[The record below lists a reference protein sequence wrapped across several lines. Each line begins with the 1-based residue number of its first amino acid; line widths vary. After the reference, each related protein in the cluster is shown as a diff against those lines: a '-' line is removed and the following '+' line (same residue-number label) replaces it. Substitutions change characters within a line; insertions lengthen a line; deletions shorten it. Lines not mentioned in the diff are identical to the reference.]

1 MHRSLR
7 QARHRANAPGLAEC
21 YGLSP
26 RGRRDATRAIRAAHA
41 QHEANSL
48 GSAAELR
55 HHVAMKSTRTVL
67 VCGALILTLA
77 MGVRQ
82 TMGLF
87 MPQMTVAHGWSR
99 DEFALAIAL
108 QNILWGVFVPFAGAI
123 ADRFGAGRVLVVGAV
138 CYVAGLVLMAMSQTP
153 LHLGF
158 SAGLLIGLALSGTTF
173 GVVMGVVAKVI
184 PPEKRSVAL
193 GIVGAGGSFGQ
204 FAMVPYGAT
213 LISGVGWYA
222 ALFVLAVTAAL
233 IIPLAAGLAGRMVS
247 QHAVKQTASEAFGE
261 AFGQRTF
268 HFLFWSYFVCGVHT
282 AFMALHL
289 PSYVQDAG
297 MSLTVGMTALA
308 LIGFGNIFGSFGA
321 GWLGGRLSKKWLLT
335 WIYALRA
342 LLILLLMLL
351 PKTPAVVYAF
361 AFGMGLL
368 WLSTVPLTNALVA
381 QVFGL
386 KHVSML
392 SGVVFFGH
400 QIGSFCGAWLGG
412 VIFTR
417 QHSYDM
423 AWWISMGL
431 AVFAA
436 LVCAPIDEKPLAR
449 VRPAMATP

>member
-1 MHRSLR
+1 
-7 QARHRANAPGLAEC
+7 
-21 YGLSP
+21 
-26 RGRRDATRAIRAAHA
+26 
-41 QHEANSL
+41 
-48 GSAAELR
+48 
-55 HHVAMKSTRTVL
+55 MKSTRTVL
-67 VCGALILTLA
+67 TCAALILMLA
-77 MGVRQ
+77 MGIRQ

-123 ADRFGAGRVLVVGAV
+123 ADRFGAGRVLVASAA
-138 CYVAGLVLMAMSQTP
+138 CYILGLALMALSQTP

-213 LISGVGWYA
+213 LISGVGWYV
-222 ALFVLAVTAAL
+222 ALFVLAATAAL
-233 IIPLAAGLAGRMVS
+233 IIPLAAGLSGRI
-247 QHAVKQTASEAFGE
+247 AALPGGARQTASQAIGE
-261 AFGQRTF
+261 AVGERTF

-297 MSLTVGMTALA
+297 MSLVVGMTALA
-308 LIGFGNIFGSFGA
+308 LIGFGNVFGSFGA
-321 GWLGGRLSKKWLLT
+321 GWLGGRFSKKWLLT
-335 WIYALRA
+335 WIYGLRA
-342 LLILLLMLL
+342 VLILLLMLL
-351 PKTPAVVYAF
+351 PKTPATVYAF

-392 SGVVFFGH
+392 SGAVFFGH

-417 QHSYDM
+417 QGSYDL

-436 LVCAPIDEKPLAR
+436 LLCAPMDEKPLAR
-449 VRPAMATP
+449 LRPAMAAR